1 MNERPIAV
9 VTGASSGIGAASA
22 RALASAGFRV
32 VCAARRSD
40 KLAELAAQIDGLA
53 VTTDVTDDASV
64 AALAAAAG
72 PKVAV
77 LFNNAGGALG
87 QDPLVDSDIAD
98 WQAMFDLNVVGA
110 ARVTKALLPA
120 VKAAQGT
127 IIFTTSTAAEAPY
140 EGGAA
145 YCGAKAAERSLAGAL
160 RLELN
165 GTPVKVCEVSPGMVW
180 TDEFSLT
187 RFRGDKGRADAVYA
201 AVDHPLTAA
210 DIAECVRWIATQP
223 KHVMIERLVV
233 RPVAQSANHKVFR
246 GKLWE

>member
-22 RALASAGFRV
+22 RALSDAGFRV
-32 VCAARRSD
+32 VCAARRID
-40 KLAELAAQIDGLA
+40 KLRILADQINGIA
-53 VTTDVTDDASV
+53 VETDVTSDASV
-64 AALAAAAG
+64 AELAAAAG
-72 PKVAV
+72 PNVAL
-77 LFNNAGGALG
+77 LFNNAGGAIG
-87 QDPLVDSDIAD
+87 QDPVGASNIED
-98 WQAMFDLNVVGA
+98 WQRMFDLNVVGT

-120 VKAAQGT
+120 IRTAQGT

-160 RLELN
+160 RLELS
-165 GTPVKVCEVSPGMVW
+165 GTPVRVCEVSPGMVW

-187 RFRGDKGRADAVYA
+187 RFRGDQAKADSVYA
-201 AVDHPLTAA
+201 DVDHPLLAT
-210 DIAECVRWIATQP
+210 DIAECVRWIATLP
-223 KHVMIERLVV
+223 KHVVIERLVV
-233 RPVAQSANHKVFR
+233 RPVAQSANQKVFR